1 MRVVVAASF
10 HLASVVDDEIHLD
23 PAIRHVSAFA
33 ALLDRL
39 PVPAS
44 PAALGCRVA
53 GDGAGR
59 VRRRPGVAGAKVGE
73 REQLALRGRRLAGL
87 GGTSPVA
94 DDSTPDDLEVDEL
107 VVDEFVVEEIS
118 IDGMCGVY

>member
-1 MRVVVAASF
+1 M
-10 HLASVVDDEIHLD
+10 
-23 PAIRHVSAFA
+23 
-33 ALLDRL
+33 
-39 PVPAS
+39 
-44 PAALGCRVA
+44 
-53 GDGAGR
+53 
-59 VRRRPGVAGAKVGE
+59 AGAKVGE

-107 VVDEFVVEEIS
+107 VVDELVVDELVVEEIS